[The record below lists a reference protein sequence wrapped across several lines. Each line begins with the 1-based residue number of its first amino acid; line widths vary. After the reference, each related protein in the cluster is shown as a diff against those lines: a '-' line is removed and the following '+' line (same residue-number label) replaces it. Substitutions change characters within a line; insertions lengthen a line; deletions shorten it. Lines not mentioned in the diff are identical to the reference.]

1 LNQILH
7 DPRGAAYL
15 AAVLLVPEAL
25 IACAKVPYYFA
36 GGSVLVVVCAVLDI
50 EAQVRARSLTR
61 RGGNSS

>member
-1 LNQILH
+1 
-7 DPRGAAYL
+7 
-15 AAVLLVPEAL
+15 VLLIPEAL

-36 GGSVLVVVCAVLDI
+36 EGSVLVVVCAVLDI